1 MEIKALEEQIQAL
14 PQAANSAATTVKA
27 SGDLKVDRL
36 QDIPNRA
43 RQIAT
48 HGIRQGAATALAVA
62 QTCTGHYLLLL
73 EPVFSEG
80 EGRVGFDDLVVQF
93 DVAANAIAN
102 EVSADSVVTKVFLSD
117 PGLPTGTKYSRI
129 GSST

>member
-14 PQAANSAATTVKA
+14 HQAANSAATTVNA

-48 HGIRQGAATALAVA
+48 HGVRQGAATALAVS
-62 QTCTGHYLLLL
+62 QTCTGHNLLLL
-73 EPVFSEG
+73 EPVFY
-80 EGRVGFDDLVVQF
+80 D
-93 DVAANAIAN
+93 
-102 EVSADSVVTKVFLSD
+102 
-117 PGLPTGTKYSRI
+117 
-129 GSST
+129 